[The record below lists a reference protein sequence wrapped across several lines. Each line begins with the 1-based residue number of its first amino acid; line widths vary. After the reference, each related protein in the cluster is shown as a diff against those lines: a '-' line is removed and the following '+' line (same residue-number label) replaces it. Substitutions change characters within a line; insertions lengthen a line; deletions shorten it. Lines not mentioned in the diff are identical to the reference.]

1 MSESNNVTLN
11 RLGFDASPDTVAL
24 WLKALTRELQ
34 QKDVWLLLEL
44 SYDWMFVGPSSV
56 DVANAIDEESVGK
69 YGLRGRLFWD
79 DGQVEWRRW
88 EDGQVRVVALTEDRV
103 LAAPEG
109 LADKG
114 NGARPLSV
122 SHKGTQLI
130 LWGKA
135 EGDGLF
141 REGRVSGPE
150 PIDYPLELSAR
161 TSKNTARPVLKGRRY
176 FDNDEIE
183 IGWRFCGADVRIEGG
198 RK

>member
-79 DGQVEWRRW
+79 DGQVVWRRW

-122 SHKGTQLI
+122 SHRGH
-130 LWGKA
+130 
-135 EGDGLF
+135 
-141 REGRVSGPE
+141 
-150 PIDYPLELSAR
+150 
-161 TSKNTARPVLKGRRY
+161 N
-176 FDNDEIE
+176 
-183 IGWRFCGADVRIEGG
+183 
-198 RK
+198 